1 MPRKDHTM
9 SDQHI
14 ISTLN
19 ELIETSLDGEQGF
32 NACAQHVASNELRS
46 LFTQRALECKRAVSE
61 LSPLVLEYGA
71 KPEQNGSASGALHR
85 GWVAIRGSL
94 VGYSDEALLEECER
108 GEDHA
113 VARYRK
119 ALAQTDLPLQLRSVI
134 EQQFVGVKHNHD
146 QVKRLRDQQKAT
158 L

>member
-1 MPRKDHTM
+1 MTE
-9 SDQHI
+9 QHI
-14 ISTLN
+14 IDTLN
-19 ELIETSLDGEQGF
+19 GLIETSLDGEQGF
-32 NACAQHVASNELRS
+32 NACARHVAASELRN
-46 LFTQRALECKRAVSE
+46 LFTQRSLACQRAVAE
-61 LSPLVLEYGA
+61 LRPFVLEYGG

-113 VARYRK
+113 MARYRK
-119 ALAQTDLPLQLRSVI
+119 ALAQTDLPLPLRSVI
-134 EQQFVGVKHNHD
+134 EHQFVGVKQNHD

-158 L
+158 V